1 MHVQMAFAFALHM
14 RTSTL
19 HIAMCVARS
28 KSSIEGCTLY
38 IAVQS
43 FRNIIR
49 NISLADTFKKVCF
62 RNIIIIRVTRY
73 TLFFIFMDLATS
85 DVSGAHSSPP
95 VYLEARGG
103 GYWLEK

>member
-1 MHVQMAFAFALHM
+1 MKQVTWWLLMHVQMAFAFALHM

-49 NISLADTFKKVCF
+49 NISLADTFKKS
-62 RNIIIIRVTRY
+62 Y
-73 TLFFIFMDLATS
+73 TLHLILHLHGPGNERRQRRTFIP
-85 DVSGAHSSPP
+85 SGIS
-95 VYLEARGG
+95 RG
-103 GYWLEK
+103 